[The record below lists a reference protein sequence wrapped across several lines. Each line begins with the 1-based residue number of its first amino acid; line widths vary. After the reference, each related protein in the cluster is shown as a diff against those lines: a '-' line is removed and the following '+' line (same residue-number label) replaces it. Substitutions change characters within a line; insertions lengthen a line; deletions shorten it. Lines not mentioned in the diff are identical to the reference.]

1 MPLLRGLIT
10 RRRLALA
17 LVLVV
22 AAWGLRRE
30 ARSGGDLGPVGRVLV
45 ALTAP
50 PQAVVT
56 GAVRWVRGLVDGYV
70 SLVGAEDENR
80 ELRARVASLEARVV
94 RLRDLELENARLGAL
109 AGLRTRVAP
118 TPVGARVV
126 ARGASERFRNVRI
139 DRGSGDGLVQGMAVV
154 TPRGIVGQ
162 VVRVGASHADV
173 VLLTDPLSAVSVVLQ
188 ETRVRGIVEGL
199 GRGGSALRYVA
210 RSEAPQVPL
219 GAVVVT
225 SGDDGTFPPGLPVGT
240 VDVVDAGPTGLFL
253 EARVRPAVDLD
264 RLEEVL
270 VLPPASQVEPDPAPD
285 PGTAAAGPVAGVP
298 PAPSAAPGGGPP
310 PEAGAGA
317 EPPPSSID
325 APSDEDASGGDE
337 PGSGAGGGRGRVRG
351 RGR

>member
-1 MPLLRGLIT
+1 MPPLRGLIT
-10 RRRLALA
+10 RRRLAIA

-30 ARSGGDLGPVGRVLV
+30 AHSGGDLGPVGRVLV

-56 GAVRWVRGLVDGYV
+56 GAVGWARGLVDGYV
-70 SLVGAEDENR
+70 GLVGAEEENR
-80 ELRARVASLEARVV
+80 ELRSRVSSLEARVA
-94 RLRDLELENARLGAL
+94 RLRELELENVRLGAL
-109 AGLRTRVAP
+109 AGLRARVDP
-118 TPVGARVV
+118 TPVGARVI

-188 ETRVRGIVEGL
+188 ESRVRGIVEGL
-199 GRGGSALRYVA
+199 GRGGAALRYVA

-253 EARVRPAVDLD
+253 DARVRPAVDLD

-270 VLPPASQVEPDPAPD
+270 VLPPASRVEPAPD
-285 PGTAAAGPVAGVP
+285 RDPGGAVVGPVAGVS
-298 PAPSAAPGGGPP
+298 PAPSAVGAGPL

-325 APSDEDASGGDE
+325 APSDEDAAGGEE
-337 PGSGAGGGRGRVRG
+337 PGSGAGRG
-351 RGR
+351 RGRARGRGP